1 MTKFCKTK
9 FSLCAAMMVGLGV
22 PQIASA
28 QDASLSGLFG
38 CEAISNA
45 QAQLSCFQIETA
57 KLRGEAAASAPVL
70 APAPIIVPGPTP
82 PVTDSLAAQK
92 ESLALEKQQLAAE
105 KDRLAA
111 EKKRVAALEKQVKE
125 KDKAKS
131 PDTRAVAIASASRSP
146 VSGYVR
152 FTLENG
158 EVWQQRESGRV
169 RLGKAEPDILVIKKK
184 SLGSFIGRV
193 NDKSPSVRIKRVK

>member
-9 FSLCAAMMVGLGV
+9 FSLCTAMMVGLGV

-28 QDASLSGLFG
+28 QEASLSGLFG

-57 KLRGEAAASAPVL
+57 KLRGEAVSPSGSSSAPVS
-70 APAPIIVPGPTP
+70 APV
-82 PVTDSLAAQK
+82 VTDSLAAQR
-92 ESLALEKQQLAAE
+92 ESLALEKQRLAVE

-131 PDTRAVAIASASRSP
+131 PDTRAVAIVSASRSP

-193 NDKSPSVRIKRVK
+193 NDRSPSVRIKRVK